1 MPWVHSLPG
10 SGGGRGG
17 QIMGHVPWV
26 RSLLG
31 GQILEGGATVCR
43 LVQNETTG
51 LHISINCFC
60 LVISEIEE
68 ASIKVTSRLCFG
80 YTVAL
85 ER

>member
-10 SGGGRGG
+10 SGGADNGPCALGAFSSGGADTRGVG
-17 QIMGHVPWV
+17 
-26 RSLLG
+26 
-31 GQILEGGATVCR
+31 EGGATVYR